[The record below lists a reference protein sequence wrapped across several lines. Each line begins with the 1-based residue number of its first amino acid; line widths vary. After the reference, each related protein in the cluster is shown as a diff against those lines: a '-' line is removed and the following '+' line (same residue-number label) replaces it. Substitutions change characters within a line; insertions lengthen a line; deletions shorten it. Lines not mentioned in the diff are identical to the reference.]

1 MGKFWPQ
8 SVTVLQE
15 GAFKGVIKLTWIYL
29 LLWFSCSVMSNFATP
44 WLQHARLPCPSLSPG
59 VCSNWCPLTQWWYP
73 TIYVAPSPLALNLS
87 KHQGLLV
94 SLYKG
99 EIWTQT
105 VKREDRV
112 KTPGCL
118 KASEETNPVDILIL
132 DFQPSV
138 ELWKKIHC
146 CCLSHLVYDTL
157 LWQSWQIN
165 T

>member
-1 MGKFWPQ
+1 MNLFVVVVQ
-8 SVTVLQE
+8 
-15 GAFKGVIKLTWIYL
+15 L
-29 LLWFSCSVMSNFATP
+29 LSHVGLFATP

-59 VCSNWCPLTQWWYP
+59 VCSNSCPLSQWWHP
-73 TIYVAPSPLALNLS
+73 TISSYVAPSPLALNLS

-146 CCLSHLVYDTL
+146 CCLSHMVYDTYGSPDKL
-157 LWQSWQIN
+157 IHSPRVCLFLKVTIQAGRC
-165 T
+165 